1 MTKWLYRALAG
12 VVLVLPASVFAAT
25 VVVPTDQPTIQGA
38 VNAAGAGGTVIIN
51 SNATFDETVTVTQ
64 TLTIHGGVGFTPT
77 LRGAG
82 TCGGLASCTLFF
94 HPNNESPQMLA
105 VSDLRLQPKAGT
117 RGMSRVV
124 VRVLNQG
131 SGDASLILSNCTIDS
146 SDGLG
151 FQAVEIRRASCTAGL
166 NHVSVQNGRIDIDGD
181 NEAFAGEGGF
191 DMPEGGSLNISN
203 ERLILSGT
211 SAQMFRIAVTP
222 NCGEVDFGLFDS
234 QVSVTSTTTPFSA
247 DIAFLLLGVNATI
260 ERNLFIATSIGDGFT
275 GGIRGGGGNVAP
287 YTAAVKLN
295 ANAFFGVGRVGEAL
309 DASPFVNG
317 SVTVTATNNVIHNMG
332 GGFSIGQPIG
342 NPAGTVSATLTNNT
356 VDGSLSDAIVLNSAD
371 DAIVTV
377 TLTNNLVTN
386 SAGWGLL
393 LSTEPGGMLTAS
405 ADHNGFFAN
414 AAGNIQAP
422 LTSGAHDVVGDPI
435 YVDQPD
441 GDLRLGIGSPMLN
454 AGDNAAVTTSSD
466 AAGAMRI
473 QDGIVDIGAL
483 EGAFAVATPTSTAS
497 ATPTATP
504 QPTATTTRTAAATDT
519 ATRTA
524 TATHTLPASPSTTR
538 TASRTASPPLT
549 ATAATPTPTHT
560 PVASPTAT
568 RSASATAAT
577 ATATRTSPST
587 ATASA
592 TPASTTPAPHT
603 PTLTPKPC
611 VGDCDGSG
619 DVGIDELLTMVNIAL
634 GRVPVTVCVAGDAD
648 HNGQISIAEL
658 LRAVNSALGGCP

>member
-1 MTKWLYRALAG
+1 MIESLCRALAALTFG
-12 VVLVLPASVFAAT
+12 IPATVFATAT
-25 VVVPTDQPTIQGA
+25 VIVPTDQPTIQGA

-64 TLTIHGGVGFTPT
+64 ALTIHGGVGFSPT

-82 TCGGLASCTLFF
+82 TCGGLPSCTLFF
-94 HPNNESPQMLA
+94 HPNDESPQMLA

-131 SGDASLILSNCTIDS
+131 SGDASLILSNCSIDS

-151 FQAVEIRRASCTAGL
+151 FQAIEIRRASCSAGL

-181 NEAFAGEGGF
+181 DEAFAGEGGF
-191 DMPEGGSLNISN
+191 DMPEGGSLNVSN

-222 NCGEVDFGLFDS
+222 NCGQVAFGLFDS

-275 GGIRGGGGNVAP
+275 GGIRSGGGNVAP
-287 YTAAVKLN
+287 YTAAVTLN
-295 ANAFFGVGRVGEAL
+295 ANTFVGVGRVGEAL
-309 DASPFVNG
+309 DVSPFVNG
-317 SVTVTATNNVIHNMG
+317 SVTVTAADNLIHNMG
-332 GGFSIGQPIG
+332 GGFSIGQSIG

-377 TLTNNLVTN
+377 TVTNNLVTN
-386 SAGWGLL
+386 SVGWGLS
-393 LSTEPGGMLTAS
+393 LSEEPGGMLTAS

-422 LTSGAHDVVGDPI
+422 LTSGVHDVVGDPI
-435 YVDQPD
+435 YVDRPD

-454 AGDNAAVTTSSD
+454 AGDNAAVTTSRD

-473 QDGIVDIGAL
+473 QDGIVDIGAF
-483 EGAFAVATPTSTAS
+483 EGAFPVTAPTDTPS
-497 ATPTATP
+497 ATPTATTTP
-504 QPTATTTRTAAATDT
+504 PPTATVTRT
-519 ATRTA
+519 ATRT
-524 TATHTLPASPSTTR
+524 S
-538 TASRTASPPLT
+538 
-549 ATAATPTPTHT
+549 
-560 PVASPTAT
+560 
-568 RSASATAAT
+568 AAT
-577 ATATRTSPST
+577 ATATRTPSSTRTATLPATATSTSTAAPTLSATHTPIASVSPSATRTGSILSAT
-587 ATASA
+587 ATATPPA
-592 TPASTTPAPHT
+592 TATNSSTPAPTT
-603 PTLTPKPC
+603 PGAPTATRTARPC
-611 VGDCDGSG
+611 AGDCDSSG
-619 DVGIDELLTMVNIAL
+619 AVGIDELLTMVNIAL
-634 GRVPVTVCVAGDAD
+634 GRVPVSTCTAGDAD
-648 HNGQISIAEL
+648 GNGRIDIAEL
-658 LRAVNSALGGCP
+658 LRAVNSALRGCT